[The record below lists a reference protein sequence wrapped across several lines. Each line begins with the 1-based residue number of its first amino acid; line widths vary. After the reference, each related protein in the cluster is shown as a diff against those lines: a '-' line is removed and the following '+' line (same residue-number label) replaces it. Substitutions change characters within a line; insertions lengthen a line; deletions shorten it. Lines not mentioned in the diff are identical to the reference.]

1 MIIDKCCCIV
11 ELRHGLVILAMAEL
25 GISIGQFFYSH
36 CEPSVAN
43 LVLVC
48 VASALGIA
56 ESISLLF
63 GTIKSSR
70 KWLLT
75 HMIGRTIEMVMS
87 IICGILI
94 FVALSNNQSNKQCNE
109 ETDILLGICFLGEC
123 KANTYYHVGVPES
136 VQHFPSSILFFAK
149 NLLNILLTKEVKT
162 QM

>member
-25 GISIGQFFYSH
+25 SISIGQFFYSH
-36 CEPSVAN
+36 CVPSVAN

-48 VASALGIA
+48 VASALSIVA
-56 ESISLLF
+56 SISLLF
-63 GTIKSSR
+63 GAIKSSR

-94 FVALSNNQSNKQCNE
+94 FIDLSNNQSNKQCNE
-109 ETDILLGICFLGEC
+109 ETDIILGIGFLGEC

-136 VQHFPSSILFFAK
+136 LQHLSMLSLFVQKVF
-149 NLLNILLTKEVKT
+149 
-162 QM
+162 